1 MPCLL
6 CWLASISCLK
16 VTATKLFD
24 RALSKVEISSVR
36 NRLALIAFAAFLL
49 LLAFQSVSIGAEQ
62 SEGLVVTEPAQG
74 KEGIAA
80 SQAAEFRKAVSTG
93 NDSEPSKDANESN
106 NRNVTALLAAQ
117 KKTVVFGMNWEP
129 VGFYPLRAVDSASY
143 YAQTLVYEGLV
154 NYGVDTDIVPGLAER
169 FEVSADGL
177 TYKFWL
183 RQNLHFSDGT
193 RISVDDVVQS
203 IYAASSKFSPYKD
216 DYRDVNDVI
225 GASNTV
231 VLKLNR
237 PCAPLLSRLVEL
249 KILPA
254 VLLSTVDRGKGA
266 LMRQP
271 VSSGPFCL
279 KRWESGLELVFEPNP
294 YYWGKQPE
302 VKRLIWRVIPDMSL
316 LSMALSRGDVQVA
329 QVDSRA
335 WKYYLSKRPNIELD
349 AFAGSR
355 TIYLG
360 FNLIRSPYDEDAVR
374 QAIALCVDRQDIL
387 SKLYGDFGVLP
398 TSDSAEGKWSF
409 DRTVRTYGYDP
420 EKARGILEKQ
430 GFKLG
435 KQGYVRIREG
445 KEQLLAFRIK
455 STKDSSDI
463 AEAIAGQL
471 RRAHIPCEVEV
482 VEFAALRHRY
492 LQKGDYDVTL
502 WSRSSGPDPDCFL
515 IWSSKGPMNFSRFDD
530 PVVDEL
536 IQKGRTATSIE
547 ARKRIYSKMQTILA
561 KRVPWVFLVQP
572 KLMLA
577 HQNTVRNVSF
587 GVQKRTGLPWDNP
600 LFNAARWSFAD

>member
-1 MPCLL
+1 ML
-6 CWLASISCLK
+6 
-16 VTATKLFD
+16 TG
-24 RALSKVEISSVR
+24 
-36 NRLALIAFAAFLL
+36 FAVVCL
-49 LLAFQSVSIGAEQ
+49 LLAFQAVGKGAEE
-62 SEGLVVTEPAQG
+62 SGVGERRVGVKPNDTAH
-74 KEGIAA
+74 
-80 SQAAEFRKAVSTG
+80 AAEQT
-93 NDSEPSKDANESN
+93 
-106 NRNVTALLAAQ
+106 
-117 KKTVVFGMNWEP
+117 KTVVFGMNWEP

-143 YAQTLVYEGLV
+143 YGQTLVYEGLV
-154 NYGVDTDIVPGLAER
+154 SYGADTGIVPGLAER
-169 FEVSADGL
+169 FEISPDGL

-183 RQNLHFSDGT
+183 RKNLRFSDGT
-193 RISVDDVVQS
+193 RISTEDVIQS
-203 IYAASSKFSPYKD
+203 INAASSKISPYKD
-216 DYRDVNDVI
+216 DYRDVKEVI
-225 GASNTV
+225 GDTNIIT
-231 VLKLNR
+231 LKLSR

-249 KILPA
+249 KVLPA
-254 VLLSTVDRGKGA
+254 VLLSSVDKGKRA
-266 LMRQP
+266 LMRHP

-294 YYWGKQPE
+294 YYWGKQPD

-329 QVDSRA
+329 QVDARA
-335 WKYYLSKRPNIELD
+335 WKYYLSKHKNVVLD

-360 FNLIRSPYDEDAVR
+360 FNLSRSPFDEDAVR
-374 QAIALCVDRQDIL
+374 QAIAHCVNRQDIL

-398 TSDSAEGKWSF
+398 TSDSAEGRWSF
-409 DRTVRTYGYDP
+409 DKTVKTYDYDQQ
-420 EKARGILEKQ
+420 KAREMLEKQ

-435 KQGYVRIREG
+435 KQGYVRQKDG

-502 WSRSSGPDPDCFL
+502 WSRSSGPDPDCYL
-515 IWSSKGPMNFSRFDD
+515 IWSSKGPMNFSRFND

-536 IQKGRTATSIE
+536 IQKGRTATSFE
-547 ARKRIYSKMQTILA
+547 DRKRVYSEMQSILA
-561 KRVPWVFLVQP
+561 KRVPWVFVVQP

-577 HQNTVRNVSF
+577 HQNTVTNISF
-587 GVQKRTGLPWDNP
+587 GTQRRTGVPWDNP
-600 LFNAARWSFAD
+600 LFNAARWSFTSASPVSSFPSARDTK

>member
-1 MPCLL
+1 MSKSNGSVLRFCLM
-6 CWLASISCLK
+6 LAG
-16 VTATKLFD
+16 F
-24 RALSKVEISSVR
+24 ALVC
-36 NRLALIAFAAFLL
+36 L
-49 LLAFQSVSIGAEQ
+49 LLAFQAVGKGAGENGVAGN
-62 SEGLVVTEPAQG
+62 STAL
-74 KEGIAA
+74 
-80 SQAAEFRKAVSTG
+80 AAEK
-93 NDSEPSKDANESN
+93 
-106 NRNVTALLAAQ
+106 

-143 YAQTLVYEGLV
+143 YGQTLVYEGLV
-154 NYGVDTDIVPGLAER
+154 SYGADTDIVPGLAER
-169 FEVSADGL
+169 FEISPDGL

-183 RQNLHFSDGT
+183 RKNLRFSDGT
-193 RISVDDVVQS
+193 RISTEDVIQS
-203 IYAASSKFSPYKD
+203 INAASSKISPYKD
-216 DYRDVNDVI
+216 DYRDVKEVI
-225 GASNTV
+225 GDTNIITLRLS
-231 VLKLNR
+231 R

-254 VLLSTVDRGKGA
+254 VLLSSVDKGKRA
-266 LMRQP
+266 LMRHP

-279 KRWESGLELVFEPNP
+279 RRWESGLELVFEPNP
-294 YYWGKQPE
+294 YYWGKQPD

-329 QVDSRA
+329 QVDARA
-335 WKYYLSKRPNIELD
+335 WKYYLSKQENVVLD

-360 FNLIRSPYDEDAVR
+360 FNLARSPFDEDAVR
-374 QAIALCVDRQDIL
+374 QAIAHCVNRQDIL

-398 TSDSAEGKWSF
+398 TSDSAEGRWSF
-409 DRTVRTYGYDP
+409 DKTVKTYGYDQQ
-420 EKARGILEKQ
+420 KAREILEQQ
-430 GFKLG
+430 GFRLG
-435 KQGYVRIREG
+435 KQGYVRQKDG

-502 WSRSSGPDPDCFL
+502 WSRSSGPDPDCYL

-536 IQKGRTATSIE
+536 IQKGRTATSLQD
-547 ARKRIYSKMQTILA
+547 RKHVYSEMQSILA
-561 KRVPWVFLVQP
+561 KRVPWVFVVQP

-577 HQNTVRNVSF
+577 HQNTLTNISLGTQRKT
-587 GVQKRTGLPWDNP
+587 GVPWDNP
-600 LFNAARWSFAD
+600 LFNAARWSFTSASPESNLPTVGDTK

>member
-1 MPCLL
+1 M
-6 CWLASISCLK
+6 CLK

-24 RALSKVEISSVR
+24 RALSIVELSAVR
-36 NRLALIAFAAFLL
+36 IRLVLIAFSAFFLV
-49 LLAFQSVSIGAEQ
+49 LAFQSVSKSAE
-62 SEGLVVTEPAQG
+62 EEQG
-74 KEGIAA
+74 A
-80 SQAAEFRKAVSTG
+80 SQSQRIEAKKGVAATRDSAARKAA
-93 NDSEPSKDANESN
+93 NQSKSL
-106 NRNVTALLAAQ
+106 NVTALRSER

-154 NYGVDTDIVPGLAER
+154 NYGADADIVPGLAER
-169 FEVSADGL
+169 YEVSADGL

-183 RQNLHFSDGT
+183 RQNLHFSDGA
-193 RISVDDVVQS
+193 RISIDDVVQS
-203 IYAASSKFSPYKD
+203 IQAASSKFSPYKD
-216 DYRDVNDVI
+216 DYRDLKEVI
-225 GASNTV
+225 GGPNTV

-254 VLLSTVDRGKGA
+254 QLLSTVDRGKGV
-266 LMRQP
+266 LMRHP

-335 WKYYLSKRPNIELD
+335 WKYYLSKRPNVELD

-360 FNLIRSPYDEDAVR
+360 FNLTRSPYDEDAVR
-374 QAIALCVDRQDIL
+374 QAIAHCVDRQDIL
-387 SKLYGDFGVLP
+387 SRLYGDFGVLP

-409 DRTVRTYGYDP
+409 DQRVKTYGYDP
-420 EKARGILEKQ
+420 DKARDILQKA

-435 KQGYVRIREG
+435 KQGYVRNREG

-515 IWSSKGPMNFSRFDD
+515 IWSSKGPMNFSRFNDPAVDD
-530 PVVDEL
+530 L
-536 IQKGRTATSIE
+536 IQQGRTATSIE
-547 ARKRIYSKMQTILA
+547 ARKRVYSQMQWILA

-577 HQNTVRNVSF
+577 HQNTVRNVSC
-587 GVQKRTGLPWDNP
+587 GTQKSTGLPWDNP
-600 LFNAARWSFAD
+600 LFNAARWSFTDTGN

>member
-1 MPCLL
+1 MLRFCLML
-6 CWLASISCLK
+6 
-16 VTATKLFD
+16 TG
-24 RALSKVEISSVR
+24 
-36 NRLALIAFAAFLL
+36 FAVACL
-49 LLAFQSVSIGAEQ
+49 LLAFQAVGKGASESSVGGESAVPWIGTDAGNGAVAGN
-62 SEGLVVTEPAQG
+62 STAL
-74 KEGIAA
+74 
-80 SQAAEFRKAVSTG
+80 AAEH
-93 NDSEPSKDANESN
+93 
-106 NRNVTALLAAQ
+106 

-143 YAQTLVYEGLV
+143 YGQTLVYEGLV
-154 NYGVDTDIVPGLAER
+154 SYGADTDIVPGLAER
-169 FEVSADGL
+169 FEISTDGL

-183 RQNLHFSDGT
+183 RKNLRFSDGT
-193 RISVDDVVQS
+193 RISNEDVIQS
-203 IYAASSKFSPYKD
+203 INAASSKISPYKD
-216 DYRDVNDVI
+216 DYRDVKEVI
-225 GASNTV
+225 GDTNLIT
-231 VLKLNR
+231 LKLSR

-249 KILPA
+249 KILPS
-254 VLLSTVDRGKGA
+254 VLLSSVDKGKRA
-266 LMRQP
+266 LMRHP

-294 YYWGKQPE
+294 YYWGKQPD

-329 QVDSRA
+329 QIDARA
-335 WKYYLSKRPNIELD
+335 WKYYLSKCPNVVLD

-360 FNLIRSPYDEDAVR
+360 FNLARSPFDEDAVR
-374 QAIALCVDRQDIL
+374 QAIAHCVDRQDIL

-398 TSDSAEGKWSF
+398 TSDSAEGRWSF
-409 DRTVRTYGYDP
+409 DKTVKTYGYDQQ
-420 EKARGILEKQ
+420 KAREILEKQ

-435 KQGYVRIREG
+435 KQGYVRRKDG

-502 WSRSSGPDPDCFL
+502 WSRSSGPDPDCYL
-515 IWSSKGPMNFSRFDD
+515 IWSSKGPMNFSRFND

-536 IQKGRTATSIE
+536 IQKGRTATSLKD
-547 ARKRIYSKMQTILA
+547 RKHVYSEMQSILA
-561 KRVPWVFLVQP
+561 KRVPWVFVVQP

-577 HQNTVRNVSF
+577 HQNTITNISLGTQGKT
-587 GVQKRTGLPWDNP
+587 GVPWDNP
-600 LFNAARWSFAD
+600 LFNAARWSFSEAK

>member
-1 MPCLL
+1 MLRFSL
-6 CWLASISCLK
+6 MLAG
-16 VTATKLFD
+16 
-24 RALSKVEISSVR
+24 
-36 NRLALIAFAAFLL
+36 LALVCL
-49 LLAFQSVSIGAEQ
+49 LLAFQAVGKGAGE
-62 SEGLVVTEPAQG
+62 SGVAG
-74 KEGIAA
+74 NSAA
-80 SQAAEFRKAVSTG
+80 LAAEKR
-93 NDSEPSKDANESN
+93 
-106 NRNVTALLAAQ
+106 
-117 KKTVVFGMNWEP
+117 KTVVFGMNWEP

-143 YAQTLVYEGLV
+143 YGQTLVYEGLV
-154 NYGVDTDIVPGLAER
+154 SYGADTDIVPGLAER
-169 FEVSADGL
+169 FEISPDGL

-183 RQNLHFSDGT
+183 RKNLRFSDGT
-193 RISVDDVVQS
+193 RISTEDVIQS
-203 IYAASSKFSPYKD
+203 INAASSKISPYKD
-216 DYRDVNDVI
+216 DYRDVKEVI
-225 GASNTV
+225 GDTNIIT
-231 VLKLNR
+231 LKLSR

-254 VLLSTVDRGKGA
+254 VLLSSVDKGKRA

-279 KRWESGLELVFEPNP
+279 RRWESGLELVFEPNP
-294 YYWGKQPE
+294 YYWGKQPD

-329 QVDSRA
+329 QVDARA
-335 WKYYLSKRPNIELD
+335 WKYYLSKQENVVLD

-360 FNLIRSPYDEDAVR
+360 FNLARSPFDEDAVR
-374 QAIALCVDRQDIL
+374 QAIAHCVNRQDIL

-398 TSDSAEGKWSF
+398 TSDSAEGRWSF
-409 DRTVRTYGYDP
+409 DKTVKTYGYDQR
-420 EKARGILEKQ
+420 KAREILEQQ
-430 GFKLG
+430 GFRLG
-435 KQGYVRIREG
+435 KQGYVRQKDG

-502 WSRSSGPDPDCFL
+502 WSRSSGPDPDCYL
-515 IWSSKGPMNFSRFDD
+515 IWSSKGPMNFSRFND

-536 IQKGRTATSIE
+536 IQKGRTATSLQD
-547 ARKRIYSKMQTILA
+547 RKRVYSEMQSILA
-561 KRVPWVFLVQP
+561 KRVPWVFVVQP

-577 HQNTVRNVSF
+577 HQNTLTNISLGTQRKT
-587 GVQKRTGLPWDNP
+587 GVPWDNP
-600 LFNAARWSFAD
+600 LFNAARWSFTSASPMSKLPTAGDTK